1 MRRLRRILPE
11 GAMVLVGYWA
21 DEGEAGAVK
30 ALESIAE
37 ASTSLREAS
46 ELCINAARGQ
56 APLEGE
62 KAPARVA

>member
-1 MRRLRRILPE
+1 
-11 GAMVLVGYWA
+11 MVLVGWA